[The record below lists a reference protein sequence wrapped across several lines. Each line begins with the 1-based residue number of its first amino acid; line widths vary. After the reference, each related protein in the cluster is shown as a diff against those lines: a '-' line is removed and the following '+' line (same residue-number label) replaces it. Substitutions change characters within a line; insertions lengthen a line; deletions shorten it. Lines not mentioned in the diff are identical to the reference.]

1 MSKSK
6 SQFIGIFGGTFD
18 PVHKGHTEIIKN
30 LFELI
35 PLDKV
40 IVIPNGKAPHK
51 KVSVNSKE
59 RLKMV
64 SSAFQ
69 DIDKVVIDD
78 REIKKNDPSY
88 AISTLKELLE
98 ENEDNSLVWIMGSD
112 AFSEIDSWYQWQDF
126 VEMVN
131 IIVMVR
137 PNHEISMDSE
147 AFNIMSTRQTIDK
160 ESLHTGRGKIYL
172 LKIRPIEITSTEI
185 RNKIIEGKDVSE
197 FLLEE
202 VNKLISKGNLYQ

>member
-1 MSKSK
+1 LSKSK

-137 PNHEISMDSE
+137 PNHEISTDSE
-147 AFNIMSTRQTIDK
+147 AFNIMSARQTIDK
-160 ESLHTGRGKIYL
+160 EFLQAGRGKIYL

-202 VNKLISKGNLYQ
+202 VNELISKGNLYQ

>member
-202 VNKLISKGNLYQ
+202 VSELISKGNLYQ

>member
-51 KVSVNSKE
+51 QVSVNPKE

-64 SSAFQ
+64 SSAFH

-88 AISTLKELLE
+88 AISTLKELIE

-160 ESLHTGRGKIYL
+160 ESLHAGRGKIYL

-202 VNKLISKGNLYQ
+202 VNELISKGNLYQ